1 MAQWDGNEHSC
12 SCDCGFDIPKG
23 GTLDELHLKTPL
35 APESGGTGVKS
46 MDALLG
52 ALGTLKI
59 QAGNTA
65 ALGNTAGGAYKDG
78 YEEFWSPF
86 TVAPVVVIGFDST
99 STSGTF
105 GCCSVAVTEVTES
118 GFSFR
123 FFNGDT
129 SNRNPSFQWIAAG
142 A

>member
-1 MAQWDGNEHSC
+1 MTQWDGNESSC

-35 APESGGTGVKS
+35 APENGGTGVES
-46 MDALLG
+46 IDQLLG

-59 QAGNTA
+59 QAGYKA
-65 ALGNTAGGAYKDG
+65 ALGSTAAGAYKDG
-78 YEEFWSPF
+78 SVEFWSPF
-86 TVAPVVVIGFDST
+86 VAPPVVVIGFETT
-99 STSGTF
+99 STAGTF
-105 GCCSVAVTEVTES
+105 GCCSVAVTDVTEY

-123 FFNGDT
+123 FFNGD
-129 SNRNPSFQWIAAG
+129 SANRNPKFQWIAAG